1 MTKDTSLLKQLITYS
16 LFSLP
21 NSTPFAKILDSCI
34 GRGAPRTGKGSG
46 RVTHCYAFPSR
57 PEAEASDAVITTKS
71 QRVIH
76 TVHCRIIKTHFS
88 SEVFINNKLID
99 GYGKCGML
107 EYAKKVFDKMPER
120 NTFTWNSMI
129 NAYTV
134 SRLIFEAEEL
144 FWLMP
149 DPDQCSWNLMVSSF
163 AQCELFDSS
172 MEYFVRMHKEDFVL
186 NEYAYGS
193 GLSACAGLRD
203 LRMGIQ
209 LHGSVAKSRYSSSVY
224 MGSALV
230 DMYSKTGNVDCARK
244 VFNEMCERNVVS
256 WNSLISCYEQNGPVK
271 EALEVFV
278 RMMELGF
285 KPDEKT
291 LASVVSAC
299 ASLCA
304 IREGKEIH
312 TRIVKSDKLRDD
324 LIICNALVDMYAKF
338 GKIAEARWI
347 FDKMPIRSVVSHTCL
362 VSGYARLA
370 SVKTARAMFMG
381 MIERNVVS
389 WNALIA
395 GYTQNGDNEEA
406 LNLFLMLKREN
417 VWPTHYTFGNLL
429 NACANLA
436 DLKLGRQAHAHILKH
451 GFRFQNGPEPDVF
464 VGNGLIDMYMKCGS
478 VEDGSCVFTKMV
490 DRDWVSWNAIIV
502 GYAQNGHAM
511 EALETFKGML
521 VSGEKPDH
529 VTMIGVLCACSHVG
543 LVEEG
548 RKYFYSMGTE
558 YGLTPLKDHYTCMVD
573 LLGKAGRLPE
583 AKDLIESMPMPP
595 DSVVWGSLLAACKI
609 HKEIELGKYV
619 AEKLLEIDPT
629 NSGPYVL
636 LSNMYAEQGR
646 WQDVKMV
653 RKLMRQRGVV
663 KQPGCSWIEIQ
674 SEVHVF
680 MVKDRRHAQKKE
692 IYLILNT
699 LTKFMKLSGYVP
711 NASHL
716 DADEEQV
723 MLGFSS
729 SEEFEEPV
737 IAAIAC

>member
-1 MTKDTSLLKQLITYS
+1 MTKDTSLFKKLITRD
-16 LFSLP
+16 LFSLS
-21 NSTPFAKILDSCI
+21 NSTPFAKILDSYI
-34 GRGAPRTGKGSG
+34 DS
-46 RVTHCYAFPSR
+46 
-57 PEAEASDAVITTKS
+57 KS
-71 QRVIH
+71 QYVIQ
-76 TVHCRIIKTHFS
+76 TVHCRILKTHFS

-99 GYGKCGML
+99 NYGKSGML
-107 EYAKKVFDKMPER
+107 KYAKKVFDKMPER
-120 NTFTWNSMI
+120 NTFTWNSMM
-129 NAYTV
+129 NAYTA
-134 SRLIFEAEEL
+134 SRLVFEAEEL
-144 FWLMP
+144 FYLMP
-149 DPDQCSWNLMVSSF
+149 EPDQCSWNLMVSSF

-172 MEYFVRMHKEDFVL
+172 IEFLVRMHKEDFVL
-186 NEYAYGS
+186 NEYGYGS
-193 GLSACAGLRD
+193 GLSACAGL
-203 LRMGIQ
+203 
-209 LHGSVAKSRYSSSVY
+209 
-224 MGSALV
+224 
-230 DMYSKTGNVDCARK
+230 
-244 VFNEMCERNVVS
+244 
-256 WNSLISCYEQNGPVK
+256 
-271 EALEVFV
+271 
-278 RMMELGF
+278 
-285 KPDEKT
+285 
-291 LASVVSAC
+291 
-299 ASLCA
+299 CA

-312 TRIVKSDKLRDD
+312 AQIVKSDKLRDD

-338 GKIAEARWI
+338 GRIAEARWI
-347 FDKMPIRSVVSHTCL
+347 FDKMPVRSVVSDTCL
-362 VSGYARLA
+362 VSGYARVA
-370 SVKTARAMFMG
+370 SVKTARAVFLG

-395 GYTQNGDNEEA
+395 GYTQNGNNEEA
-406 LNLFLMLKREN
+406 LNLFLMLKREP

-451 GFRFQNGPEPDVF
+451 GFRFQNGPEPDIF
-464 VGNGLIDMYMKCGS
+464 VGNALIDMYMKCGS
-478 VEDGSCVFTKMV
+478 VEDGSCVFTKML
-490 DRDWVSWNAIIV
+490 DRDWVSWNAVIV

-511 EALETFKGML
+511 KALETFKVML

-529 VTMIGVLCACSHVG
+529 VTMIGVLCACSHAG

-548 RKYFYSMGTE
+548 RQCFYSMDTE
-558 YGLTPLKDHYTCMVD
+558 YGLTPFKDHYTCMVD
-573 LLGKAGRLPE
+573 ILGKAGCLEE

-609 HKEIELGKYV
+609 HREIELGKYV

-674 SEVHVF
+674 SQVHVF

-692 IYLILNT
+692 IYMILST
-699 LTKFMKLSGYVP
+699 LTKLMKLSGYVP
-711 NASHL
+711 NAGHL
-716 DADEEQV
+716 DGDEEQT
-723 MLGFSS
+723 MLDFSS